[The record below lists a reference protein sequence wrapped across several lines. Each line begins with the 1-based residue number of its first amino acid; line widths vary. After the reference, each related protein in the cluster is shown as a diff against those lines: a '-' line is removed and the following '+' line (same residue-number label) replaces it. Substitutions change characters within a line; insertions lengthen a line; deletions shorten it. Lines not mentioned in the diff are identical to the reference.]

1 MSTENLMRRA
11 PAALLLLVFSFP
23 LIAPLFASGPDESQL
38 PACCRRDG
46 KHHCAMAMGGM
57 ELANVPSRYIVV
69 SEKCPCCPFT
79 HAQLML
85 PHVYFRAAAAVVGSS
100 ACRVDIIR
108 EAEAGYR
115 ISADRARPKRGPPA
129 TLAA

>member
-1 MSTENLMRRA
+1 MRRA
-11 PAALLLLVFSFP
+11 PAALLLLLLSYP

-38 PACCRRDG
+38 PACCRRNG
-46 KHHCAMAMGGM
+46 KHHCAMYMAMG
-57 ELANVPSRYIVV
+57 LSYVPPRFVVV
-69 SEKCPCCPFT
+69 SEKCPYSPFT

-85 PHVYFRAAAAVVGSS
+85 PHVFFRQATSI
-100 ACRVDIIR
+100 VDRPASLADIVS

-115 ISADRARPKRGPPA
+115 ISTDRARPKRGPPA